1 MMKRIIP
8 ILLLKDKL
16 LYKTINFDM
25 PKYIGDPFVAL
36 KIFNDKEVDELIV
49 LDIDKS
55 KKKKAPDT
63 DFLESLASEAFMPV
77 GYGGGITTADQA
89 REIFNIG
96 FEKVILNS
104 ILNSDLNLIKEIS
117 KIFGS
122 QAVVASVD
130 YKMKYFTKKRFC
142 VFKNGKISSQLCPK
156 ELAISCERAGAG
168 EILLHCV
175 SYEGKMDKMDV
186 DFIKEVVEEIDIPVI
201 GSGGAPN
208 SSYITE
214 FFLKTHASALA
225 AGSIFIY
232 YGKYNAVLINYPSY
246 EDKKNILDK
255 IEKI

>member
-1 MMKRIIP
+1 MKRIIP

-55 KKKKAPDT
+55 KKKQAPDMN
-63 DFLESLASEAFMPV
+63 FLESLASEAFMPV
-77 GYGGGITTADQA
+77 GYGGGITNVDQA

-104 ILNSDLNLIKEIS
+104 ALNSDFNLINKIS

-122 QAVVASVD
+122 QAVVASID
-130 YKMKYFTKKRFC
+130 YKIKYFTKKRFC
-142 VFKNGKISSQLCPK
+142 VFKNGQISSKLSPK

-175 SYEGKMDKMDV
+175 SYEGKMDKMDIG
-186 DFIKEVVEEIDIPVI
+186 FIKEVVKELNVPVI
-201 GSGGAPN
+201 GSGGTPN
-208 SSYITE
+208 SNYITE
-214 FFLKTHASALA
+214 FFLSL
-225 AGSIFIY
+225 
-232 YGKYNAVLINYPSY
+232 Y
-246 EDKKNILDK
+246 EG
-255 IEKI
+255 